1 MQKTKKMNI
10 LESPNCAEAEEACL
24 GAMIITN
31 EMIPRVRAFLRPEA
45 FYMDHNRI
53 IYETILHLHDKRKP
67 VDPVTLTKWLS
78 EAKQLDDVGGPAYLT
93 DLMISTPNSYTAETY
108 AQEVMADYAKRRLI
122 DTATWIS
129 QEAYAANGNVK
140 EIMTQSRQRIQDVS
154 GLLSQDRHTI
164 DLPASNQFYM
174 DVLQQRAA
182 TSDRLKMKFN
192 LWPGVN
198 RKIPELGVG
207 DLVAVLAESG
217 VGKTAFLENCAED
230 WARRG
235 WRVAYFHLE
244 LNMQTMIDRRT
255 ARMTG
260 MPIIKLREPEK
271 FADAEWG
278 IVFGSLSEI
287 EQWPGNIH
295 YIHSPGWTSER
306 IVAKAIDLNET
317 DGIDIIIV
325 DYFNKIKSEPIHGM
339 NYTQARGQDIE
350 TLKIAIEDYRWHGLL
365 AGQFDKKST
374 GKTNKRGSDARDTAE
389 LEQKSNNV
397 FIIERKLGDDN
408 KRLSNGHIQIVKCN
422 VGEEGSI
429 PVYFEGKRLRFIE
442 LQLGEHDN

>member
-1 MQKTKKMNI
+1 MQQTKKMNI
-10 LESPNCAEAEEACL
+10 LESPNCAEIEEACL

-31 EMIPRVRAFLRPEA
+31 EMIPRVKAFLKPEA
-45 FYMDHNRI
+45 FYMAHNRI
-53 IYETILHLHDKRKP
+53 IYETILHLHEKRKP
-67 VDPVTLTKWLS
+67 IDPVTLTKWLT
-78 EAKQLDDVGGPAYLT
+78 EAKQLDDIGGPAYLA
-93 DLMISTPNSYTAETY
+93 DLMVSTPNSYTAVAY
-108 AQEVMADYAKRRLI
+108 AQEIMSDYAKRRLI

-129 QEAYAANGNVK
+129 QEAYRANGNVK
-140 EIMTQSRQRIQDVS
+140 EVMTQSRQRIQDIV
-154 GLLSQDRHTI
+154 GLLIQDSHTI
-164 DLPASNQFYM
+164 DLPGSNQFYM

-192 LWPGVN
+192 LWPGIN
-198 RKIPELGVG
+198 RKIPELGIG

-230 WARRG
+230 WATRG
-235 WRVAYFHLE
+235 WRIAYFHLE
-244 LNMQTMIDRRT
+244 LNKETMIDRRT

-271 FADAEWG
+271 FSDAEWG
-278 IVFGSLSEI
+278 TVFKSLSEV
-287 EQWPGNIH
+287 EQWSGNIH

-306 IVAKAIDLNET
+306 IVAKAIDLNEIEE
-317 DGIDIIIV
+317 IDIIIV
-325 DYFNKIKSEPIHGM
+325 DYFNKIKSAPIHGM

-350 TLKIAIEDYRWHGLL
+350 TIKIALEDHHWRGLM

-374 GKTNKRGSDARDTAE
+374 GKNNKRGSDARDTAE
-389 LEQKSNNV
+389 LEQKSNDV
-397 FIIERKLGDDN
+397 FIIERKLDENN
-408 KRLSNGHIQIVKCN
+408 KRLANGQIQIVKCN

-442 LQLGEHDN
+442 LQLGEA

>member
-24 GAMIITN
+24 GSLIISN
-31 EMIPRVRAFLRPEA
+31 EMIPRVKAFLRPEA
-45 FYMDHNRI
+45 FYMDCNRI

-67 VDPVTLTKWLS
+67 IDPVTLTKWLS
-78 EAKQLDDVGGPAYLT
+78 EAKQLDDIGGPSYLA
-93 DLMISTPNSYTAETY
+93 DLIAVTPNSYTAVAY

-129 QEAYAANGNVK
+129 QEAYGANGNVK
-140 EIMTQSRQRIQDVS
+140 EIMTQSRQKIQEVS
-154 GLLSQDRHTI
+154 GLLTQDSHTI

-174 DVLQQRAA
+174 DLLQHRAA
-182 TSDRLKMKFN
+182 NSDRPKLKFN
-192 LWPGVN
+192 VWPGLN
-198 RKIPELGVG
+198 RLMPELGIG

-217 VGKTAFLENCAED
+217 VGKTTFLENCAED

-244 LNMQTMIDRRT
+244 LNVQTMLDRRA

-271 FADAEWG
+271 FTDAEWG

-295 YIHSPGWTSER
+295 YVHSPGWTSER
-306 IVAKAIDLNET
+306 IVAKAIDLNESK
-317 DGIDIIIV
+317 GLDIIIV
-325 DYFNKIKSEPIHGM
+325 DYFNKIKSVPLHGM

-350 TLKIAIEDYRWHGLL
+350 TLKTAIEDYHWRGML
-365 AGQFDKKST
+365 AGQFDKVST
-374 GKTNKRGSDARDTAE
+374 GKKNKRGSDARDTAE
-389 LEQKSNNV
+389 LEQKSNDV
-397 FIIERKLGDDN
+397 FIIERRLDENN
-408 KRLSNGHIQIVKCN
+408 KRETNGQIQLVKCN
-422 VGEEGSI
+422 VGEEGYVS
-429 PVYFEGKRLRFIE
+429 VYFEGKRLRFVE
-442 LQLGEHDN
+442 LQLGEG